1 MISPETEILTPLTPA
16 ATREQMNIV
25 VIGHVDHGKSTL
37 IGRLLADTDSLP
49 EGRLDMV
56 RAQCARNAKPFE
68 YAFLLDA
75 LKDEQSQG
83 ITIDSARCFFR
94 SASREYIIIDAPG
107 HIEFLK
113 NMISGAARAEA
124 GLLVIDAKE
133 GVRENSRRH
142 GYLMSLLGVRQL
154 AVCVNKMDLVDY
166 DEQVFADICEE
177 YAAFLERINVEPRAF
192 IPISAREGDNIVSRS
207 ARMPWYDGVSALQ
220 MLDRFTKEPAPV
232 DRPLRLPVQD
242 VYKFTAEG
250 DDRRIVAGR
259 IETGALSVGDD
270 VVFLPSGKRS
280 RIADIVGFN
289 TPPTRTAT
297 AGQSTGVTLEEQVY
311 VRPGELMCRADEAP
325 AVSSSRLRVN
335 LLWLGR
341 QPMIK
346 NKRYKM
352 KLACTRVSAW
362 LTAIHTVLDASE
374 LSTDANREQ
383 IERHDVAECELEML
397 RPVACDLAEE
407 MPQTG
412 RFVIIDNYEIA
423 GGGIVLDNVA
433 DGSQMV
439 REHVRQRENAWER
452 TPITPGMRAG
462 RYNQHAAMLVIA
474 GPQGTGKAALA
485 RALET
490 HLFERGRLVYYLG
503 VSNSLA
509 GINAD
514 LIDNRERDEHLWRL
528 GEIAHLFTDAG
539 LIIITTVS
547 DLDDYELALIEQ
559 LNQPNKLLF
568 ISVGE
573 DSAIERRADLV
584 IPAGADEQDA
594 MQQIYKLLES
604 NNHLVEYYL

>member
-1 MISPETEILTPLTPA
+1 MISQQILDQPTGA
-16 ATREQMNIV
+16 SAREQMNIV

-56 RAQCARNAKPFE
+56 REQCVRHSKPFE

-83 ITIDSARCFFR
+83 ITIDSARCFFQ

-166 DEQVFADICEE
+166 DEKIFTDICAE
-177 YAAFLERINVEPRAF
+177 YSAFLERVHVQPSAF
-192 IPISAREGDNIVSRS
+192 IPVSAREGDNIVTHSD
-207 ARMPWYDGVSALQ
+207 RMPWYDGVSALE
-220 MLDRFTKEPAPV
+220 MLDAFKKEPSPV

-259 IETGALSVGDD
+259 IETGSLSVGDD
-270 VVFLPSGKRS
+270 IVFLPSGKRS
-280 RIADIVGFN
+280 RVADIVGFN
-289 TPPTRTAT
+289 TPPTNTAT

-311 VRPGELMCRADEAP
+311 VRPGELMCRADETP
-325 AVSSSRLRVN
+325 PVSSSRLRVN

-352 KLACTRVSAW
+352 KLACTRVSVW
-362 LTAIHTVLDASE
+362 LTVIHTVLDASE
-374 LSTDANREQ
+374 LTTDANREQ

-397 RPVACDLAEE
+397 RPVACDLAEA

-423 GGGIVLDNVA
+423 GGGIVLESVP
-433 DGSQMV
+433 DGGRMV
-439 REHVRQRENAWER
+439 REHVRQRESAWER
-452 TPITPGMRAG
+452 TPITPGMRSG
-462 RYNQHAAMLVIA
+462 RYNQNSALLVLS
-474 GPQGTGKAALA
+474 GPQGVGKAALA
-485 RALET
+485 RALEA

-514 LIDNRERDEHLWRL
+514 LIDTRERDEHLWRL

-547 DLDDYELALIEQ
+547 DLDDYELALLEQ
-559 LNQPNKLLF
+559 LNEPNELLY
-568 ISVGE
+568 ISVG
-573 DSAIERRADLV
+573 DVGQIERRPDLA
-584 IPAGADEQDA
+584 IPAGANEQNA
-594 MQQIYKLLES
+594 VQQIHNLLQAG
-604 NNHLVEYYL
+604 NHLVEYYL